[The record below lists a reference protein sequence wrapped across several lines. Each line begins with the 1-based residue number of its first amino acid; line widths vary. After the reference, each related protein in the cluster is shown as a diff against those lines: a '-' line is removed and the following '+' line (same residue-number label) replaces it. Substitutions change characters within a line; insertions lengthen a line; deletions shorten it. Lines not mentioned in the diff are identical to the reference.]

1 MFLCP
6 LYIVYYDNLY
16 VFYVTYAMSI
26 VFKMLHQGIQL
37 LEMHFKETQHSV
49 NVTVS
54 EWSCG
59 ENFGYKQYCQTN
71 LMLTSLMLICSL
83 AVVL

>member
-1 MFLCP
+1 
-6 LYIVYYDNLY
+6 
-16 VFYVTYAMSI
+16 MSI

-37 LEMHFKETQHSV
+37 LEMHFKKTQHSV
-49 NVTVS
+49 KVTVS
-54 EWSCG
+54 AWSCS

-83 AVVL
+83 AVVLETNMCILNV